1 VELSEKHINSFLKS
15 RNFDLRILQIEYQDC
30 YEYDSQSG
38 EWTPNP
44 IYILKTDRGL
54 ILSEKLDITCLIED
68 FFHFKILFAN
78 DSAVSVY

>member
-38 EWTPNP
+38 EWIPNP
-44 IYILKTDRGL
+44 IYILKTDREL
-54 ILSEKLDITCLIED
+54 ILSEKLDITCSIED
-68 FFHFKILFAN
+68 FFYFKILFAN

>member
-1 VELSEKHINSFLKS
+1 VEFSEKHINSFLKS
-15 RNFDLRILQIEYQDC
+15 RNFDLRILQIEFQDS

-38 EWTPNP
+38 EWILNP
-44 IYILKTDRGL
+44 IYILKTDREL
-54 ILSEKLDITCLIED
+54 ILSEKPDITSSIED